1 MIKLT
6 KVKQRTGYQRLVDY
20 DYFYK
25 DWTIESVGGYISIR
39 HFWVHNVILNIH
51 FWRFKL
57 KEVKETIEK
66 IENDFTE
73 YTKMDKLFKTALY

>member
-6 KVKQRTGYQRLVDY
+6 KVKQGIGYQRFVDY

-25 DWTIESVGGYISIR
+25 DWIVEKVGGYITIK
-39 HFWVHNVILNIH
+39 HYWVHNVVLNIN
-51 FWRFKL
+51 FWQFKL
-57 KEVKETIEK
+57 KDAKEMIKK

-73 YTKMDKLFKTALY
+73 FDRMNTLYKKALY